1 MSTGIILLTTCSSPL
16 LGYIFRRIAIKADSE
31 YKETKASTFFGLSV
45 LCVIIF
51 ILGLSILLLPWFFL
65 NSYIFLV

>member
-16 LGYIFRRIAIKADSE
+16 LGCIFRCIAIKADSE

-45 LCVIIF
+45 LYVIIF
-51 ILGLSILLLPWFFL
+51 ILGLSILLLP
-65 NSYIFLV
+65 